1 MIMDKEDI
9 EKAAKD
15 TCHIEYELNLINDSE
30 YHVANRFFCLGV
42 NWVST
47 NTWHNAEEIPKE
59 HIAILAMNSLGI
71 CEKVFFTNPQE
82 WLSLVK
88 RKTFV
93 EWAYI
98 IDLIPYWNTDM
109 VYESKEYEQY
119 VKQQQETQLDNKEIQ
134 GWICPKCG
142 RVYSPEVKMCDFCY
156 NKDLGNA
163 NNVHQSSMGR
173 LANRVDTQQPIDNK
187 MQK

>member
-1 MIMDKEDI
+1 MKKEDI
-9 EKAAKD
+9 EKAAKQ
-15 TCHIEYELNLINDSE
+15 TCHIEYDLHLINDSE
-30 YHVANRFFCLGV
+30 YHVAKRFFCLGV
-42 NWVST
+42 NWVSI
-47 NTWHNAEEIPKE
+47 NTWHNAEEIPKD
-59 HIAILAMNSLGI
+59 HTAILAMNPLGI
-71 CEKVFFTNPQE
+71 CKKVFFTNSQE
-82 WLSLVK
+82 WVSLVK

-93 EWAYI
+93 KWAYI

-109 VYESKEYEQY
+109 VYESKEYEEF

-142 RVYSPEVKMCDFCY
+142 RVYSPEVKICDFCS

-173 LANRVDTQQPIDNK
+173 LTNRVDMQQPIDNK